1 MRIEKELSI
10 LYDEI
15 YDLAIPCL
23 TNNKELLEEAEII
36 LAHIVRIQNYIK
48 RRHNNGNQTL

>member
-10 LYDEI
+10 LYDEV

-23 TNNKELLEEAEII
+23 TNNEELLEEAELI
-36 LAHIVRIQNYIK
+36 LAHIVRIQNYIN
-48 RRHNNGNQTL
+48 RRNNHGNKTL